1 MIPIRGCFT
10 LLFPNLGNNFWCN
23 YTSACFLKTQGVIYI
38 LIQTL
43 ELDSEIEYLDK
54 LFKAMDECIWESR
67 CCLIDL
73 LFLSHCLFSEI
84 KAKDHLL
91 KIGAPP
97 VAIEISN
104 ASLWERLHRISKVRL
119 ASEKWAILVY
129 WKSWGLWFMMTS
141 HFASFPGP
149 NSKGKKAK

>member
-1 MIPIRGCFT
+1 
-10 LLFPNLGNNFWCN
+10 
-23 YTSACFLKTQGVIYI
+23 
-38 LIQTL
+38 
-43 ELDSEIEYLDK
+43 
-54 LFKAMDECIWESR
+54 MDECIWESR

-91 KIGAPP
+91 KIGALP

-104 ASLWERLHRISKVRL
+104 ASLWDWERLHRISKVRL

-129 WKSWGLWFMMTS
+129 WKSWSLWFMMTS

-149 NSKGKKAK
+149 NSKGEKSKIKWTFSLLLIYSHFGILMENQSIYFLSAVKTSWMIFLG